1 MGGTLWS
8 PGGHDSAEPRSM
20 TRPRRD
26 GGGKTLRH
34 RLAEEEEKKSLIH
47 SDKIWA
53 PMDEENKKKKDSRPP
68 TTWAPLC
75 VLLCFLLSSSVVFF
89 RVKSHRR
96 LRKTVAPSI
105 LIDKHPGVISWLC
118 LLSETLT
125 NAQF

>member
-34 RLAEEEEKKSLIH
+34 RLAEGEEEKKSLIH

-53 PMDEENKKKKDSRPP
+53 PMNEENKKKRFSSTYDVGS
-68 TTWAPLC
+68 TLCAPL
-75 VLLCFLLSSSVVFF
+75 SPSVFF
-89 RVKSHRR
+89 CGLLQGEK
-96 LRKTVAPSI
+96 PS
-105 LIDKHPGVISWLC
+105 GV
-118 LLSETLT
+118 
-125 NAQF
+125 